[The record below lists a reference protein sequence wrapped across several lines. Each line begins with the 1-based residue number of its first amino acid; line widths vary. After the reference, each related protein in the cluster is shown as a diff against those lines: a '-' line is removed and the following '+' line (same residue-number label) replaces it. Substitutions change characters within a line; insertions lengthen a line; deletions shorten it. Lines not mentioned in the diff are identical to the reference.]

1 MARIEISLDEYNEL
15 KDTITKLEQDNN
27 KKEKEIQ
34 NLNVILDEIYDEV
47 DVLVNETALF
57 DRIFKWKETIQNLEE
72 ILEKYETK

>member
-1 MARIEISLDEYNEL
+1 MARIEISLDEYNKL